1 MFRATRRRTLVG
13 MGDDTFQPSG
23 TAVATDG
30 PRSRALDEDVPAM
43 RATDGP
49 NPSTAEHDADGVL
62 KSLTPRERQV
72 AAVVAAGLSNQ
83 RAAAALSMATKTV
96 ECHLGRIYRKLGV
109 TSRVQLAVAIG
120 LQASPDPEARWPSL
134 SSSEQQIVV
143 LIGFGND
150 HPPGRQSP
158 LPQPQDHRI
167 PSWTDL
173 PKASDHIP
181 PPTTRRDRHRQ
192 RPKAPRCDPRDCR
205 VTRREARAQ
214 EAVIGADTRQRTP

>member
-30 PRSRALDEDVPAM
+30 PRSRALDEDIPAM

-134 SSSEQQIVV
+134 SPSEQQIVV
-143 LIGFGND
+143 LIGFGM
-150 HPPGRQSP
+150 
-158 LPQPQDHRI
+158 
-167 PSWTDL
+167 
-173 PKASDHIP
+173 
-181 PPTTRRDRHRQ
+181 TTRLAANHLYLSPKTIEYHLGRIYRKLQITSRRQ
-192 RPKAPRCDPRDCR
+192 LLDVIVTANAPRHLVAIPE
-205 VTRREARAQ
+205 TAA
-214 EAVIGADTRQRTP
+214 